1 MKKIRKSID
10 YRHNKDLVTIK
21 SRWNGNRTFRGRFL
35 NNERNLSHGIGS
47 ILKWRLSG
55 NPQRAE
61 KRAERWN
68 PPVNM
73 LHSLDEISGDALVW
87 LGHSSFF
94 MQLDGKRF
102 LFDPVFG
109 SIPFVRRESRL
120 PVDPKIFTGIDYLL
134 ISHDHYDHLD
144 KKSVRR
150 VLAQNP
156 GITVVCGIGVGELIA
171 QWGDGTADI
180 VEAGWYQR
188 YDADPISITFLPAKH
203 WSKRGANDGGARLWG
218 SFWISGSRR
227 SLYYSG
233 DTGYGRHFREVR
245 SLCGRPDVAVIG
257 IGAYKP
263 RWFMQRN
270 HISPYEA
277 LDASAELGAGLTLPM
292 HYGTFDL
299 SDEPLSDPPR
309 VFAKEAGER
318 DIPIAIPELGE
329 IVRL

>member
-1 MKKIRKSID
+1 MRKNID

-73 LHSLDEISGDALVW
+73 LHSLDEIYGDALVW

-150 VLAQNP
+150 VLAQTP
-156 GITVVCGIGVGELIA
+156 GITGVCGIGGGEWIA
-171 QWGDGTADI
+171 QWGDGTA
-180 VEAGWYQR
+180 
-188 YDADPISITFLPAKH
+188 
-203 WSKRGANDGGARLWG
+203 
-218 SFWISGSRR
+218 
-227 SLYYSG
+227 
-233 DTGYGRHFREVR
+233 
-245 SLCGRPDVAVIG
+245 
-257 IGAYKP
+257 
-263 RWFMQRN
+263 
-270 HISPYEA
+270 
-277 LDASAELGAGLTLPM
+277 
-292 HYGTFDL
+292 
-299 SDEPLSDPPR
+299 
-309 VFAKEAGER
+309 
-318 DIPIAIPELGE
+318 E
-329 IVRL
+329 I